1 MYQKIVHYVELRYT
15 KIVHETTKMEE
26 QMIFLRIIS
35 LFNYQLISRTKW
47 FLCDNIFNRMRNA
60 RR

>member
-15 KIVHETTKMEE
+15 KIVHETTKIEE

-35 LFNYQLISRTKW
+35 LFNYQLISRTK
-47 FLCDNIFNRMRNA
+47 
-60 RR
+60 